1 MVSVPS
7 CFSFTTR
14 HKGSSLHH
22 PLDESNLLPHE
33 GMGCT
38 NLTHSPTAS
47 VKNPSLLRAMTAT
60 SSPAVTALAPCVCN
74 LEHMYFSQ
82 DYKCLHRCTENT
94 LSWTF
99 FLLKYIK
106 FAQDHKHG
114 SHQGVWQFITA
125 KENMI
130 SLIPASSHLLPPGM
144 VLQRGERHCP
154 SFAPHCPLT
163 CNLNPKSGNPS
174 LHNKGYCQNLELS

>member
-47 VKNPSLLRAMTAT
+47 IENPSLLRAMAAT

-99 FLLKYIK
+99 FYWNISNLPKIINMEVIKECCNSSQLKRTWFLWSQHPAICY
-106 FAQDHKHG
+106 
-114 SHQGVWQFITA
+114 HQEWCFREERDTV
-125 KENMI
+125 
-130 SLIPASSHLLPPGM
+130 LPLPPTA
-144 VLQRGERHCP
+144 H
-154 SFAPHCPLT
+154 
-163 CNLNPKSGNPS
+163 
-174 LHNKGYCQNLELS
+174 